1 MSIDQPDV
9 VDIVSVDRM
18 TGQVVLTISDHLDWS
33 DSTAYQLLL
42 QSKLNRY
49 LAFVESGEI
58 LQSCPNAKD
67 RLVALR
73 VVFRFQPD
81 EAGRAFL
88 AKARAIVESAGFSL
102 WNEVFTGTHFN
113 SIAAR
118 RRPSIGS
125 PHLSVPPRLWPVLLP
140 SAPSTPWHG
149 NCSPS
154 ATAAK

>member
-33 DSTAYQLLL
+33 DSAAHQLLL

-81 EAGRAFL
+81 EAGRAF
-88 AKARAIVESAGFSL
+88 
-102 WNEVFTGTHFN
+102 
-113 SIAAR
+113 
-118 RRPSIGS
+118 
-125 PHLSVPPRLWPVLLP
+125 
-140 SAPSTPWHG
+140 
-149 NCSPS
+149 
-154 ATAAK
+154 